1 MIFISQ
7 LGAKESLL
15 SKSVFLSHNHADKPF
30 VRKLS
35 ADLEAHGIRYWLDEA
50 EIRVGESLIEKIRQG
65 LDDVDFVAA
74 VLSPNSIA
82 SPWVQRELD
91 VAMNQEIAGRKVKVL
106 PIMYRQCELPGF
118 LLGKFYADFTVEQ
131 NYSSNLKRLVE
142 SIGVVFNKSVLDTN
156 RKGSTLGEALDQ
168 AFVFNL
174 SMLIKPFHRPFQY
187 IGMSVKEVFGIVGGE
202 LNEVGS
208 IAVENDECRMF
219 LEREGNF
226 ISYVEVDLK
235 QTAPFNQTQKFDPE
249 PMLGALSINPSE
261 LDLVRSQTH
270 CHTYYDHKKKL
281 KVTVMCTYDGGP
293 ISVSFSSKYY
303 GM

>member
-1 MIFISQ
+1 MTST
-7 LGAKESLL
+7 LGVKENSLN
-15 SKSVFLSHNHADKPF
+15 KSIFLSHTHADKPF
-30 VRKLS
+30 VRKLA

-65 LDDVDFVAA
+65 LDGVDFVAA
-74 VLSPNSIA
+74 VLSPNSIG

-91 VAMNQEIAGRKVKVL
+91 VAMNQEIAGRQTKVL
-106 PIMYRQCELPGF
+106 PILYRQCELPGF
-118 LLGKFYADFTVEQ
+118 LLGKFYADFTDEQ
-131 NYSSNLKRLVE
+131 NSPSALKRLVE

-156 RKGSTLGEALDQ
+156 RTGSTLGEAMDR
-168 AFVFNL
+168 AFIFNL
-174 SMLIKPFHRPFQY
+174 PMLIKPFHRPFQY
-187 IGMSVKEVFGIVGGE
+187 MGMSVKEVFDIVGGE
-202 LNEVGS
+202 LNEAGNIV
-208 IAVENDECRMF
+208 VESDECRMF

-226 ISYVEVDLK
+226 VSYIDVDLK
-235 QTAPFNQTQKFDPE
+235 RTASFNQNQNFDPE

-281 KVTVMCTYDGGP
+281 KVTVMCLYDGGP
-293 ISVSFSSKYY
+293 ITVAFSSKYY